1 MKRILAPLLFGLLGA
16 AILVSL
22 GNWQI
27 RRLAWKEE
35 ILDRIEA
42 TIAGPEQPLPAA
54 PDAEAQRYLPVAL
67 TGEIEAEALRVL
79 VSVKQRGAGYRLISA
94 MTLDDGRRVLVDRG
108 FMPLETVPV
117 LKTGPVEVRGNLNW
131 PDDRNSSTPENDVA
145 GNTWFARDV
154 DQMAAEL
161 GTAPYMVIARAM
173 TPTDQGVSPMP
184 VSTSGIANDHM
195 QYAITWY
202 SLAVV
207 WLLMTGV
214 WIARRLTGKD

>member
-42 TIAGPEQPLPAA
+42 TIAGPELPLPAA
-54 PDAEAQRYLPVAL
+54 PDPEAQRYLPVAL